1 MRSTFLPRDSS
12 EHHAFSNALSPMTRR
27 DCGSTSASLWRLYMN
42 ARSPISSRPSFH
54 SIRLPETFWNASS
67 PMVRS
72 VEGNTMYSMLHAWRN
87 ACAPIVSSPSGR
99 ISP

>member
-1 MRSTFLPRDSS
+1 
-12 EHHAFSNALSPMTRR
+12 MTRT
-27 DCGSTSASLWRLYMN
+27 DSGSTSASVQWLYMN
-42 ARSPISSRPSFH
+42 ARSPISSSPSFH
-54 SIRLPETFWNASS
+54 AIRLPATLRNASA

-99 ISP
+99 MSP